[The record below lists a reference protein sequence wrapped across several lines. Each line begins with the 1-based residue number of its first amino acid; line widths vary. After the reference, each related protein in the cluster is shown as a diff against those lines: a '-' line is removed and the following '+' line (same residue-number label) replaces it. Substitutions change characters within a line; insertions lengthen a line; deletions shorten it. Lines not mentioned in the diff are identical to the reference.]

1 MVGITRCVLPTG
13 SAIGGSVGVISSLHY
28 LPLAG
33 LVSVLPVVGS
43 LSRLYIVG
51 DLLCSSDVP
60 GCVWVSEFS
69 LGPR

>member
-1 MVGITRCVLPTG
+1 MG
-13 SAIGGSVGVISSLHY
+13 SSLLLLH

-60 GCVWVSEFS
+60 GCVWVIEFS

>member
-1 MVGITRCVLPTG
+1 VVLYKG
-13 SAIGGSVGVISSLHY
+13 YSSVLELSIIGYLHH

-60 GCVWVSEFS
+60 GCVWVIEFS